1 MNEFIINVKK
11 ATENQTKKN
20 EVFNEFINKPINI
33 YNIDDYSYFVSL
45 INGRE
50 FGTELENTKY
60 YLIEAKFNS
69 ILYELSK
76 SDEIDYEMFSELINP
91 IKITRLLDE
100 NLPNIL
106 NILDKIEDSCEK
118 RNIYQIIVYNQ
129 FFDLLE
135 KNFSIL
141 LDSLEKIEDVDE
153 RRLGFETL
161 LSSIKGARLM
171 AENITSILHTLD
183 NLGEVEAKRMAF
195 YHLIGIVGQTNLSEE
210 IITALFNFL
219 DKFSGNHQILLFCDV
234 ISSIKHS
241 TLLEEEKRA
250 KYSFIKTNFQDILN
264 VINVMDDDIEKRRA
278 LYNLMFTIRNT
289 TLIEE
294 NFNPI
299 LNTIDNILDDT
310 HKQYGL
316 SYVISAIR
324 GEESFNDKLTLIK
337 ERFPKYYS

>member
-1 MNEFIINVKK
+1 MPEK
-11 ATENQTKKN
+11 ELDKN

-33 YNIDDYSYFVSL
+33 NNIDDYSYFVSL
-45 INGRE
+45 INGSE

-76 SDEIDYEMFSELINP
+76 SDDSGYKIEMFSELIYP
-91 IKITRLLDE
+91 IMVTRLLDE

-106 NILDKIEDSCEK
+106 NVLDKIEDSCEK
-118 RNIYQIIVYNQ
+118 RYIYQIIVDCQ

-141 LDSLEKIEDVDE
+141 LDSLEKIEDVGE
-153 RRLGFETL
+153 RKLGFETL
-161 LSSIKGARLM
+161 LSSIRGRRLL

-183 NLGEVEAKRMAF
+183 NLGEVEAKRSAF
-195 YHLIGIVGQTNLSEE
+195 YHLIQIVGQRNLSEE

-219 DKFSGNHQILLFCDV
+219 DKFSGNHQILLFCAI

-278 LYNLMFTIRNT
+278 LYHLMFTIRNT

-294 NFNPI
+294 NFNTI

-324 GEESFNDKLTLIK
+324 GEQSFNEKLTLIK